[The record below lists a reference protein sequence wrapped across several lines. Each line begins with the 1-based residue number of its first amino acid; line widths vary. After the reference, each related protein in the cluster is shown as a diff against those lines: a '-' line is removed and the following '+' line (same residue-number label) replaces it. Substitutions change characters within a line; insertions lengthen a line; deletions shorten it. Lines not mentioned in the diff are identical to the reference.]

1 MARKKVEADTIDFT
15 QIGKQVDSSPIS
27 EEVNNSFLEYAFS
40 VIYSRAIPDAR
51 DGLKPVH
58 RRILYSMIE
67 SGYTPEKP
75 HVKSAKIV
83 GATMGTYHPHG
94 DCLSGDTLIVTPT
107 GETFSLKELTDN
119 KVETLEVLTVNDRGD
134 IVKTKASGFRIGQTT
149 TKVFNI
155 TTLNGHTIQATANHP
170 FLTASN
176 EWVRAEDLQTGDV
189 LKSGILDVNNSFSK
203 NGDISLNLNYIIS
216 VEAVELTEPKD
227 MYDFTVEGY
236 ENLFIAQKIDGLLS
250 IICVHN
256 SAIYEAMVRLQQPF
270 AMRVP
275 LVDGHGN
282 FGSSPDDSAAAS
294 RYCVVGDTHVR
305 LSDGTSIRMDKLV
318 ASPNDSEREVNVG
331 VLDWSGKPVKAV
343 KAFNSGL
350 HPVKRV
356 TLKNGQSIAGSYNHP
371 LLTLSNVDGI
381 PSFVWKTLE
390 ELSVGDEI
398 CIPRISS
405 PNNTI
410 SGKEEYDAAG
420 VLFGA
425 WVSEGWFTEK
435 RAGFNNTDKKYFDMV
450 LEAFDKIIGTK
461 RYVGKTILKSGK
473 PCYSI
478 DIQPAKNDEKNS
490 LLALSK
496 TILGELAG
504 LRSED
509 KVVPEFIWESI
520 PNVKRSF
527 LASIFEGDGSIRFSM
542 NKDKYLTS
550 QIKYSSKSIELVKG
564 LQELLLEF
572 GIYSNI
578 STSTRCGRSENSL
591 SISSNS
597 QVKKF
602 IETIGFVAF
611 KASTAETVLNKINA
625 AEKTVSLSGD
635 FTPLVSEYVK
645 ANLLN
650 SEVSKKD
657 TSIILKNNFDRVD
670 RWDENRNDVVSTV
683 MTLDKDNIVS
693 DIMARKYFYSP
704 IISITDEEEQVVYS
718 IKVDTEDHSFLAGG
732 FINHN
737 TESRLHK
744 NGQLFIGEIKEKAV
758 DFRPNYDSTTEE
770 PVVLPATFPNLLIN
784 GTTGI
789 AVGMTTNIPS
799 HNPDEIIEATRY
811 LMTHPNAKLDKIM
824 EMVPGPDFPTG
835 GVIMGQEGIREAYET
850 GVGKITLRAKVEI
863 EPITG
868 GRHRIIADE
877 LPYGVGAE
885 KIIEKIKDGISA
897 KRLVGISKFMDL
909 SDRRLG
915 THLVIETKSGIN
927 PKTVLAQLYKYTQ
940 FETTFGVQSVALV
953 KGQPKTLGLIE
964 LLQIFIDHRLEV
976 VLRRSQNRL
985 EKKEA
990 RRHIVEG
997 MLKIL
1002 ANIDKVIAL
1011 IRASETSQ
1019 EAKEKLMK
1027 EFKLD
1032 DIQAE
1037 YVLSIPLR
1045 RLTKYDTLELNNE
1058 KANLDKEIADLQ
1070 DIINNPEV
1078 LRKLVSSELADV
1090 KKQIT
1095 SDRRTVISGA
1105 ANVEE
1110 EAKLLKAVVEATTTG
1125 STAALQATGEP
1136 VTVFIDK
1143 DGNLTKK
1150 RTPVTLGSI
1159 ESPVMFIAMN
1169 NKGEAQRVDVH
1180 APSFSIKNVLTLAPN
1195 EAKGFLVMGTKKGV
1209 VKIANP
1215 DYPLRSD
1222 EFTMINLDSD
1232 DELVGAAWVE
1242 NPADYNIVFVSSD
1255 SSFLKI
1261 EAEKV
1266 RPQGRTGGGM
1276 AGIALEA
1283 GQHVV
1288 GFGVVRKDDLDASLT
1303 TYTGVSVKTTPLGE
1317 YPTKGRATKGMRSH
1331 RFLKG
1336 EDKLVVASVGSK
1348 PVAFSGGSKVDL
1360 PPKTNKRDGSG
1371 TQFSL
1376 DKIVNAN

>member
-1 MARKKVEADTIDFT
+1 MAKKQVAVDNIDFT
-15 QIGKQVDSSPIS
+15 QIGKQVDTTPIS

-282 FGSSPDDSAAAS
+282 FGSSPDDSPAAS
-294 RYCVVGDTHVR
+294 RY
-305 LSDGTSIRMDKLV
+305 
-318 ASPNDSEREVNVG
+318 
-331 VLDWSGKPVKAV
+331 
-343 KAFNSGL
+343 
-350 HPVKRV
+350 
-356 TLKNGQSIAGSYNHP
+356 
-371 LLTLSNVDGI
+371 
-381 PSFVWKTLE
+381 
-390 ELSVGDEI
+390 
-398 CIPRISS
+398 
-405 PNNTI
+405 
-410 SGKEEYDAAG
+410 
-420 VLFGA
+420 
-425 WVSEGWFTEK
+425 
-435 RAGFNNTDKKYFDMV
+435 
-450 LEAFDKIIGTK
+450 
-461 RYVGKTILKSGK
+461 
-473 PCYSI
+473 
-478 DIQPAKNDEKNS
+478 
-490 LLALSK
+490 
-496 TILGELAG
+496 
-504 LRSED
+504 
-509 KVVPEFIWESI
+509 
-520 PNVKRSF
+520 
-527 LASIFEGDGSIRFSM
+527 
-542 NKDKYLTS
+542 
-550 QIKYSSKSIELVKG
+550 
-564 LQELLLEF
+564 
-572 GIYSNI
+572 
-578 STSTRCGRSENSL
+578 
-591 SISSNS
+591 
-597 QVKKF
+597 
-602 IETIGFVAF
+602 
-611 KASTAETVLNKINA
+611 
-625 AEKTVSLSGD
+625 
-635 FTPLVSEYVK
+635 
-645 ANLLN
+645 
-650 SEVSKKD
+650 
-657 TSIILKNNFDRVD
+657 
-670 RWDENRNDVVSTV
+670 
-683 MTLDKDNIVS
+683 
-693 DIMARKYFYSP
+693 
-704 IISITDEEEQVVYS
+704 
-718 IKVDTEDHSFLAGG
+718 
-732 FINHN
+732 

-770 PVVLPATFPNLLIN
+770 PIVLPATFPNLLIN

-811 LMTHPNAKLDKIM
+811 LMAHPNAKLEKIM

-835 GVIMGQEGIREAYET
+835 GVIMGQDGIREAYET

-863 EPITG
+863 EPTTG
-868 GRHRIIADE
+868 GRHKIIADE

-953 KGQPKTLGLIE
+953 NGQPKTLGIVE

-1011 IRASETSQ
+1011 IRGSETSQ

-1027 EFKLD
+1027 EFDLD

-1058 KANLDKEIADLQ
+1058 KANLDKEIAELQ

-1090 KKQIT
+1090 KKQI
-1095 SDRRTVISGA
+1095 SSERRTVISGA
-1105 ANVEE
+1105 ADVEE
-1110 EAKLLKAVVEATTTG
+1110 EAKLLKAVVEAAATG

-1136 VTVFIDK
+1136 VNVFIDA

-1150 RTPVTLGSI
+1150 KTSVALGSI
-1159 ESPVMFIAMN
+1159 ASPLMFIALN
-1169 NKGEAQRVDVH
+1169 NKGEAHRVDVH
-1180 APSFSIKNVLTLAPN
+1180 APSFSIKNVLTVAPN
-1195 EAKGFLVMGTKKGV
+1195 EAKGYLVMGTKKGV

-1222 EFTMINLDSD
+1222 EFTMIGLDAD

-1242 NPADYNIVFVSSD
+1242 NLADYNIVFVSSD

-1261 EAEKV
+1261 DAEKV
-1266 RPQGRTGGGM
+1266 RPQGRSGGGM
-1276 AGIALEA
+1276 AGIGLED

-1336 EDKLVVASVGSK
+1336 EEKLVAASVGAK
-1348 PVAFSGGSKVDL
+1348 PVAFAGGVKVEL

-1371 TQFSL
+1371 TQFTL